1 MDGQEIEIKN
11 IFSLTS
17 IIRSMGI
24 KYLTDK
30 LKKNLSYRD
39 IEKILMKYK
48 NMNNVIIVV
57 LNY

>member
-48 NMNNVIIVV
+48 NMNNVIIFV